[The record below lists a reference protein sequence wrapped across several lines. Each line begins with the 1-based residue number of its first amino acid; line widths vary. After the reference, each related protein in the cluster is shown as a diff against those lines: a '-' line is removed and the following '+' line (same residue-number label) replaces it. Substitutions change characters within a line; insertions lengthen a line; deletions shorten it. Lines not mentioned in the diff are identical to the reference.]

1 MEDNKCEKNS
11 LEKWR
16 LRIVCERRLGL
27 NNEKFVFFYQI
38 WNIVEIYHWRILT
51 VNLIINE
58 SKSYGILNLKILFLI
73 NIRFDIFMI

>member
-16 LRIVCERRLGL
+16 LWIVCERRLGL
-27 NNEKFVFFYQI
+27 NNEKFVLFYQI

-51 VNLIINE
+51 VNLIIN
-58 SKSYGILNLKILFLI
+58 
-73 NIRFDIFMI
+73 